1 MTELKP
7 GTYNKMPHRNKLAFD
22 DVFDASPDA
31 NLLVDAAGR
40 VIAANERTADVFGYP
55 RAGLIG
61 QPVEVLIAERCKLT
75 YNQMRQQS
83 GRSQR
88 NRGLNPCVELTGLR
102 ADGSEFPMQILLC
115 PIHDTGGS
123 ISLHVMRDLTV
134 QKSAELALQK
144 SEALFRSIFDNS
156 AIGIELIDLHGRI
169 MESNQALQDILGYSI
184 EELRQRPFIELT
196 DLADISSSQRQ
207 FQALLKGE
215 CNDYTFEKHYLRKDG
230 KPIWVMLN
238 VSAVHDETGK
248 MLYAIAMVEDIHH
261 RKEVEAELAEVQ
273 RRLLDSTERERL
285 SLAQE
290 LHDGPIQDLY
300 GAIFQLQELVVEEHG
315 RATQSV
321 VLSSLATIQQAISTL
336 RYTIGEL
343 RPPTLAPFGLEKAIR
358 SHAERFHEQHPEIE
372 VRLDLTNDG
381 QSLPESTRLTLFR
394 IYQQLMSNV
403 FRHAQ
408 AEQVRVCFLMSPTE
422 IQLEVADNGRGFEI
436 PRRWLD
442 LARQGHLGLVGAKE
456 RAETLG
462 GKLEIVSRP
471 DLGARVTAIIPR

>member
-1 MTELKP
+1 
-7 GTYNKMPHRNKLAFD
+7 
-22 DVFDASPDA
+22 
-31 NLLVDAAGR
+31 
-40 VIAANERTADVFGYP
+40 
-55 RAGLIG
+55 
-61 QPVEVLIAERCKLT
+61 
-75 YNQMRQQS
+75 
-83 GRSQR
+83 
-88 NRGLNPCVELTGLR
+88 
-102 ADGSEFPMQILLC
+102 
-115 PIHDTGGS
+115 
-123 ISLHVMRDLTV
+123 
-134 QKSAELALQK
+134 
-144 SEALFRSIFDNS
+144 
-156 AIGIELIDLHGRI
+156 
-169 MESNQALQDILGYSI
+169 
-184 EELRQRPFIELT
+184 
-196 DLADISSSQRQ
+196 
-207 FQALLKGE
+207 
-215 CNDYTFEKHYLRKDG
+215 
-230 KPIWVMLN
+230 
-238 VSAVHDETGK
+238 
-248 MLYAIAMVEDIHH
+248 
-261 RKEVEAELAEVQ
+261 
-273 RRLLDSTERERL
+273 LDSTERERL

-408 AEQVRVCFLMSPTE
+408 AEQVRVRFIISTTE